1 MQVARSRGRG
11 ATSGPVRDG
20 FGMAPRLRFFALLAL
35 LAPLF
40 WGLQLMVREQAP
52 RVEVR
57 LVYPESSLEMVA
69 APAQAERVVERI
81 VYVPVAS
88 SDRAPSAAEA
98 TGAARQPEV
107 ASVAP
112 AAAQPGDAASVAA
125 GVQDDASA
133 VAADAGGSPA
143 EPPGLTGLVTLAPV
157 PAPVQVNAA
166 PPAPVVAAAAPPA
179 RASEAPI
186 VAVAPADDT
195 EDGDAPVEAVEEQDD
210 SMATFDEVAEAAP
223 APEDD
228 DGERRFVQVIETTIE
243 ADQSTHVAYYLVPA
257 RRAEAEVSDVESP
270 QVFLDADDD
279 RVADAA
285 DEVEA
290 GNDEVAA
297 SDEVVE
303 SDEVAES
310 DDVVMYAGDD
320 GAAGEADEPEAADD
334 GSDADEA
341 ADSSPVQVVTV
352 LASTSEGTSFEVESG
367 Q

>member
-1 MQVARSRGRG
+1 MHVARSLGRG
-11 ATSGPVRDG
+11 ATPGPVRDG
-20 FGMAPRLRFFALLAL
+20 FGLAPRLRFFALLAL

-57 LVYPESSLEMVA
+57 LVYPEASVAMVA

-81 VYVPVAS
+81 VYVPVAP
-88 SDRAPSAAEA
+88 SDPAPSAAEA
-98 TGAARQPEV
+98 AGVAQPPEV
-107 ASVAP
+107 ASVAS
-112 AAAQPGDAASVAA
+112 AAGQPGDTRSVAA
-125 GVQDDASA
+125 GVQEDASA
-133 VAADAGGSPA
+133 AAADEGGSPA
-143 EPPGLTGLVTLAPV
+143 EPPGLIGIVTLAPV

-166 PPAPVVAAAAPPA
+166 LPAPVVTAAAPPA
-179 RASEAPI
+179 R
-186 VAVAPADDT
+186 VAVAPVVVLAPADDT
-195 EDGDAPVEAVEEQDD
+195 EDAEDADGPIEAVEVQDD

-223 APEDD
+223 APGDD
-228 DGERRFVQVIETTIE
+228 DGERRFVQMIETTIE

-257 RRAEAEVSDVESP
+257 RRSEVEVSDVESA
-270 QVFLDADDD
+270 QAFLDADDD

-290 GNDEVAA
+290 GNDEVA
-297 SDEVVE
+297 
-303 SDEVAES
+303 ES

-320 GAAGEADEPEAADD
+320 GMAGEADEPDVADD

-341 ADSSPVQVVTV
+341 ADSSPDQFVTV
-352 LASTSEGTSFEVESG
+352 VATTSDGTSFESESG

>member
-1 MQVARSRGRG
+1 MHVARSLGRG
-11 ATSGPVRDG
+11 ATSGPVRDE
-20 FGMAPRLRFFALLAL
+20 FGLAPRLRFFALLAL

-57 LVYPESSLEMVA
+57 LVYPESSVAMVA

-81 VYVPVAS
+81 VYVPVAP
-88 SDRAPSAAEA
+88 SDPAPSAAEA
-98 TGAARQPEV
+98 AGVAQPPEV
-107 ASVAP
+107 ASVAS
-112 AAAQPGDAASVAA
+112 AAGQPGDTRSVAA
-125 GVQDDASA
+125 GVQEDASA
-133 VAADAGGSPA
+133 AAADEGGSPA
-143 EPPGLTGLVTLAPV
+143 EPPGLTGIVTLAPV
-157 PAPVQVNAA
+157 PAPVQVNAG
-166 PPAPVVAAAAPPA
+166 PSAPVIAAAAPPA
-179 RASEAPI
+179 R
-186 VAVAPADDT
+186 VAVASVVVLAPADDT
-195 EDGDAPVEAVEEQDD
+195 DDAEDADGPIEAVEVQDD

-223 APEDD
+223 APGAD
-228 DGERRFVQVIETTIE
+228 DGERRFVQMVETTIE

-257 RRAEAEVSDVESP
+257 RRSEVEVSDVESA
-270 QVFLDADDD
+270 QAFLDADDD

-290 GNDEVAA
+290 GNDEV
-297 SDEVVE
+297 VE

-320 GAAGEADEPEAADD
+320 GMAGEADEPDVADD

-341 ADSSPVQVVTV
+341 ADSSPDQFVTV
-352 LASTSEGTSFEVESG
+352 VATTSDGTSFESESG